1 MAGKINDLMP
11 PEGGSRLVA
20 ELADAERGER
30 TRLAERLHDDGLQ
43 LVLAARQDLVE
54 LLEGDPGAAALL
66 SENLDRT
73 VETLRS
79 ITSAMHEDVL
89 DVLVLEEALQRIGGD
104 AARRGRF
111 ALEVHCDPAA
121 DSAHDALVRD
131 IVREL
136 LANVARHAR
145 ATRAVV
151 EVRVDGSRLVIEVR
165 DDGLGLDPR
174 ARNEA
179 ARGGHLGLARIERT
193 ATELGGSL
201 GVASN
206 GDAGGT
212 RVTVWL
218 PLDGLA
224 AQGSLEDALRGERR
238 WAAAMLAALQDG
250 LVVVRD
256 GAVIQVNNAFCVMT
270 GFDRAE
276 LLGTTPETYPF
287 WDDDDRVAMRE
298 RSRRALA
305 TGRQEVMS
313 LFTARGTAF
322 PAACASARIDDPAGR
337 EVAVLITVKDLSE
350 DRRREDSRRLEL
362 ELATTIGTAR
372 RLTSMLQAIEEG
384 TEAVLE
390 RLGRLLVDH
399 LGWAGV
405 TICLRRTTHHPWRTA
420 WGTEP
425 DAHQDAGGRWAAI
438 LGPHP
443 PLRGARLVEG
453 RTTAGTR
460 LGAWLPDD
468 LLLVPMR
475 TAAGAVEGIL
485 AVERPRAGLRP
496 SATELEALVAVADHA
511 SRVLDRAQI
520 EVPAP

>member
-1 MAGKINDLMP
+1 MVLPA
-11 PEGGSRLVA
+11 GGSRLVA

-54 LLEGDPGAAALL
+54 LLEGDAAAAALL
-66 SENLDRT
+66 SENLDHT

-79 ITSAMHEDVL
+79 ITSAMHEDLL
-89 DVLVLEEALQRIGGD
+89 DVLTLEEALQRVGED

-121 DSAHDALVRD
+121 STVHDALVRD

-145 ATRAVV
+145 ADRAVV
-151 EVRVDGSRLVIEVR
+151 EVRVDGANLVIEVS
-165 DDGLGLDPR
+165 DDGLGLDPL

-179 ARGGHLGLARIERT
+179 ARSGHLGLPRIERT
-193 ATELGGSL
+193 AAELGGSL
-201 GVASN
+201 GIAESS
-206 GDAGGT
+206 AEGGT

-218 PLDGLA
+218 PLGSMA
-224 AQGSLEDALRGERR
+224 AQGTLEDALRGERR

-250 LVVVRD
+250 LIVFRG
-256 GAVIQVNNAFCVMT
+256 GAVIQVNDAFCTMT
-270 GFDRAE
+270 GFDRSQLIGA
-276 LLGTTPETYPF
+276 TPDNYPF
-287 WDDDDRVAMRE
+287 WTDEARPALWADLAPIH
-298 RSRRALA
+298 RAG
-305 TGRQEVMS
+305 GRQEVVE
-313 LFTARGTAF
+313 LLTARGTTF
-322 PAACASARIDDPAGR
+322 PAACFSARLDDPAGG
-337 EVAVLITVKDLSE
+337 EVAMLVTVKDVSE

-362 ELATTIGTAR
+362 ELATTIETAR
-372 RLTSMLQAIEEG
+372 RLTSMLEAIEDG

-405 TICLRRTTHHPWRTA
+405 TICLRRSTNDPWRTA
-420 WGTEP
+420 WATER
-425 DAHQDAGGRWAAI
+425 DAPADAGEGWAAL
-438 LGPHP
+438 LGPRP
-443 PLRGARLVEG
+443 PLRGAHLVEG
-453 RTTAGTR
+453 RTAP
-460 LGAWLPDD
+460 GASHDAWRSDD

-475 TAAGAVEGIL
+475 TAAGAIEGIL

-496 SATELEALVAVADHA
+496 SATELDALVAVAEHA
-511 SRVLDRAQI
+511 SRVLDRARI
-520 EVPAP
+520 EAPPA